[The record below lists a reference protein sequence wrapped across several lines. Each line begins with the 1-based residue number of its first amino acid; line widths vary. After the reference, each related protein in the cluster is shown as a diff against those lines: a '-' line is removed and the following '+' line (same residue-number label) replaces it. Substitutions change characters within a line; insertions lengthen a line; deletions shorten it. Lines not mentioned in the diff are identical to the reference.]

1 MIKYLIEK
9 EFKQTFRN
17 SFLPRIMI
25 GFPLMLMLV
34 FPWAT
39 NLEIKDVSLSII
51 DQAKSPLSERLTQ
64 QISASAYFITHSS
77 TSYEEAIKE
86 VEKGTT
92 DAILILPSTF
102 ERDLQRENKGA
113 SVQIVANAVNGTKGG
128 MSSMYLSQIVSD
140 FNRIN
145 KTALKPISVIRRFN
159 TMMDYKV
166 FMIPALMVMVLTMLC
181 GFLPAL
187 NIVSEKEKGTIEQI
201 NVSPISKFTF
211 ILAKLIPYW
220 LLGFGLLTFCFGLVY
235 AVYGLAPIG
244 SFLTI
249 YACATLYVLTISGVG
264 LIVSNYSST
273 MQQSMFVMYFFVFL
287 FMLMSGLFTPIKS
300 MPFWAQC
307 ITYLNPLR
315 FMMEIMR
322 AVYLKGSVLSDLLPQ
337 IGMLSLFAIVFNSW
351 AVFSYRKTL

>member
-9 EFKQTFRN
+9 EFKQTLRN

-25 GFPLMLMLV
+25 LFPLMLMLV
-34 FPWAT
+34 FPWAA

-64 QISASAYFITHSS
+64 QISSSAYFIAHSS
-77 TSYEEAIKE
+77 NSYEEAMKE

-102 ERDLQRENKGA
+102 ERDLQREDKGA
-113 SVQIVANAVNGTKGG
+113 SVQIVANAVNGTKGA

-140 FNRIN
+140 FNRN
-145 KTALKPISVIRRFN
+145 NGTALSPISVVKRFN
-159 TMMDYKV
+159 ATMDYKI

-337 IGMLSLFAIVFNSW
+337 IGMLSLFAIVLNSW